1 MNWETLFTMQQQ
13 LDQRI
18 ETEHGLENEDLFR
31 KKVMALL
38 VELGELANET
48 RCFKFWSTKPSKE
61 DEVILEEYVDGL
73 HFILSLGLEKEYR
86 YMGQVEQQET
96 GEDSLTEQFHK
107 VFGEVHLFQESPTEM
122 HYQQL
127 FKMFIDLGVKLGF
140 SEQSI
145 QDAYFQ
151 KNEVNHQRQE
161 DGY

>member
-18 ETEHGLENEDLFR
+18 EMEHGLEQEDLFR

-48 RCFKFWSTKPSKE
+48 RCFKFWSTKPPKE

-73 HFILSLGLEKEYR
+73 HFILSLGLEKGYR
-86 YMGQVEQQET
+86 YDWKQEQQGVHE
-96 GEDSLTEQFHK
+96 GGLTDQFHK
-107 VFGEVHLFQESPTEM
+107 VYGEIHLFQESPTDM

-127 FKMFIDLGVKLGF
+127 FETFLDLGVKLGF

-145 QDAYFQ
+145 QDAYYQ

>member
-1 MNWETLFTMQQQ
+1 MNWETLFKMQQQ

-18 ETEHGLENEDLFR
+18 EAEHGLEHEDLFR

-48 RCFKFWSTKPSKE
+48 RCFKFWSTKPPKE

-73 HFILSLGLEKEYR
+73 HFILSLGLEKGYR
-86 YMGQVEQQET
+86 YHQQEQKEALE
-96 GEDSLTEQFHK
+96 GGLTDHFHK
-107 VFGEVHLFQESPTEM
+107 VFGEIHLFQESPTDM

-127 FKMFIDLGVKLGF
+127 FKTFLDLGVKLGF

-145 QDAYFQ
+145 QDAYYQ

>member
-18 ETEHGLENEDLFR
+18 ETEHGLEHEDLFR

-38 VELGELANET
+38 VEIGELANET
-48 RCFKFWSTKPSKE
+48 RCFKFWSTKPPKE

-73 HFILSLGLEKEYR
+73 HFILSLGLEKGYR
-86 YMGQVEQQET
+86 YLQQEQQEVPD
-96 GEDSLTEQFHK
+96 GALTDQFHK
-107 VFGEVHLFQESPTEM
+107 VFGEIHLFQESPTDM

-127 FKMFIDLGVKLGF
+127 FKTFLDLGVKLGF
-140 SEQSI
+140 SEHSI
-145 QDAYFQ
+145 QDAYYD

>member
-1 MNWETLFTMQQQ
+1 MNWETLFKMQQQ

-18 ETEHGLENEDLFR
+18 ETEHGLEQEDLFR

-48 RCFKFWSTKPSKE
+48 RCFKFWSTKPPKE

-73 HFILSLGLEKEYR
+73 HFILSLGLEKGYR
-86 YMGQVEQQET
+86 YARQKGQQEVHQ
-96 GEDSLTEQFHK
+96 GGLTDQFHK
-107 VFGEVHLFQESPTEM
+107 VFGEIHLFQESPTDM

-127 FKMFIDLGVKLGF
+127 FETFLDLGVKLGF

-145 QDAYFQ
+145 QDAYYQ